1 MMCLRILPAI
11 VLSSGFL
18 LGAARAQTQL
28 PPINPQSTRP
38 QIISAVKHQMS
49 GGVIDGPLV
58 VGDSLTITG
67 PLVVD
72 GELRL
77 GSLNPIWTRFEVTS
91 VGNENAELVGK
102 RTPEVWEGSWYVS
115 GPLVIHGS
123 LTVNRIL
130 YPAGG
135 LTMGGPISCANNPES
150 LVVMPAGL
158 HAVGGPVH
166 WACQEESETREAAR

>member
-1 MMCLRILPAI
+1 MMCFRILPAI

-28 PPINPQSTRP
+28 PAKNPQTTRP
-38 QIISAVKHQMS
+38 QIISAGKHQMS
-49 GGVIDGPLV
+49 GGVIDGALV

-102 RTPEVWEGSWYVS
+102 RTPEVWEGSWYVN

-123 LTVNRIL
+123 LTVNQIL
-130 YPAGG
+130 YPVGG

-150 LVVMPAGL
+150 RVVMPAGL
-158 HAVGGPVH
+158 HAVGGPIH
-166 WACQEESETREAAR
+166 WACEDETTREAAG